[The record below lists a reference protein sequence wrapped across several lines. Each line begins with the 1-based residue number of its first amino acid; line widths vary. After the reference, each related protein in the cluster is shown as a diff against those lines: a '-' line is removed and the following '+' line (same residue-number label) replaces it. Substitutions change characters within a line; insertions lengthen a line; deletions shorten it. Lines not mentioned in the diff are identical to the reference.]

1 MYPQIFSNR
10 IMMMSGKIN
19 NQRTSGWQVNRK
31 KGGDDIRKQHFFVVA
46 IWPNLGEEKKTNK
59 NFEIKSTHINSHY
72 DLHFHPFYF
81 NSPSSSRFIKNSL
94 KSFAYVNLIS
104 LLLLILHSY
113 ACNITVFWIEWCI
126 HHLYTCMD
134 PEMLSRSLRI
144 SWSILV
150 PKMFLSVVWARR
162 RVEWCAF
169 STFATETVAFDTR

>member
-104 LLLLILHSY
+104 LLLLILHCYILNRIIHSSFVY
-113 ACNITVFWIEWCI
+113 LHGSWNALSITKNFVK
-126 HHLYTCMD
+126 HLGSQD
-134 PEMLSRSLRI
+134 VS
-144 SWSILV
+144 
-150 PKMFLSVVWARR
+150 
-162 RVEWCAF
+162 
-169 STFATETVAFDTR
+169 

>member
-1 MYPQIFSNR
+1 MYPQIFSDR
-10 IMMMSGKIN
+10 IMMISGKIN

-81 NSPSSSRFIKNSL
+81 NSPSSSGFIKNSL

-104 LLLLILHSY
+104 LLLLILHCY
-113 ACNITVFWIEWCI
+113 ACNI
-126 HHLYTCMD
+126 M
-134 PEMLSRSLRI
+134 P
-144 SWSILV
+144 SILNRIMHSSFV
-150 PKMFLSVVWARR
+150 YLHGSWNALSITKDFVKHLGSQDV
-162 RVEWCAF
+162 
-169 STFATETVAFDTR
+169 S

>member
-1 MYPQIFSNR
+1 MVRSTISAQVDDKSTGKKAAMTSESSIFLLLQFGR
-10 IMMMSGKIN
+10 IRG
-19 NQRTSGWQVNRK
+19 RK
-31 KGGDDIRKQHFFVVA
+31 R
-46 IWPNLGEEKKTNK
+46 KTNK

-81 NSPSSSRFIKNSL
+81 NSPSSSGFIKNSL

-104 LLLLILHSY
+104 LPLLILHSY

>member
-81 NSPSSSRFIKNSL
+81 NSPSSSGFIKNSL

-104 LLLLILHSY
+104 LLLLILHFYFESDD
-113 ACNITVFWIEWCI
+113 
-126 HHLYTCMD
+126 HLYIICI
-134 PEMLSRSLRI
+134 PAWILKCSL
-144 SWSILV
+144 
-150 PKMFLSVVWARR
+150 
-162 RVEWCAF
+162 
-169 STFATETVAFDTR
+169 DH

>member
-81 NSPSSSRFIKNSL
+81 NSPSSSGFIKNSL

-104 LLLLILHSY
+104 LLLLILH
-113 ACNITVFWIEWCI
+113 CCINIILNRMMHSSFVYLHGSWNALSITKDFVK
-126 HHLYTCMD
+126 HLGSQD
-134 PEMLSRSLRI
+134 VS
-144 SWSILV
+144 
-150 PKMFLSVVWARR
+150 
-162 RVEWCAF
+162 
-169 STFATETVAFDTR
+169 

>member
-81 NSPSSSRFIKNSL
+81 NSPSSSGFIKNSL

-104 LLLLILHSY
+104 LLLLMLH
-113 ACNITVFWIEWCI
+113 CCINDFI
-126 HHLYTCMD
+126 HHTHQVLIWGTQD
-134 PEMLSRSLRI
+134 KFVTRN
-144 SWSILV
+144 
-150 PKMFLSVVWARR
+150 
-162 RVEWCAF
+162 
-169 STFATETVAFDTR
+169 TFKGY

>member
-1 MYPQIFSNR
+1 MYPQIFIHR

-81 NSPSSSRFIKNSL
+81 NSPSSSGFIKNSL
-94 KSFAYVNLIS
+94 KSFRYVNLIS
-104 LLLLILHSY
+104 LLLLISNGFLIRMIHLSFVYLHGSWN
-113 ACNITVFWIEWCI
+113 ALSITKDFVK
-126 HHLYTCMD
+126 HLGSQD
-134 PEMLSRSLRI
+134 VS
-144 SWSILV
+144 
-150 PKMFLSVVWARR
+150 
-162 RVEWCAF
+162 
-169 STFATETVAFDTR
+169 

>member
-1 MYPQIFSNR
+1 M
-10 IMMMSGKIN
+10 
-19 NQRTSGWQVNRK
+19 TSQQEKRRRWHPK
-31 KGGDDIRKQHFFVVA
+31 AAFFVVA
-46 IWPNLGEEKKTNK
+46 IWSNSGEEKKTNK
-59 NFEIKSTHINSHY
+59 NFKIKSTHINSHY

-81 NSPSSSRFIKNSL
+81 NSPSSSGFIKNSL
-94 KSFAYVNLIS
+94 KSFRYVNLIS
-104 LLLLILHSY
+104 LLLLIIVCL
-113 ACNITVFWIEWCI
+113 VFWFGWFIY
-126 HHLYTCMD
+126 HLYTCMD